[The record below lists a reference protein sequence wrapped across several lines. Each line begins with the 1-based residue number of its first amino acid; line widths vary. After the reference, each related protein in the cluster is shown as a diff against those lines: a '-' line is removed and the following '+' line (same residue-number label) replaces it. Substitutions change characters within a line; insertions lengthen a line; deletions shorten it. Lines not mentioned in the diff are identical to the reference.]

1 MRFTITAHHGRYSW
15 TIPVPIFEVKKNG
28 FQTLTIPV
36 SGNFNIQIAAPV
48 HRVKNSRAIAPGIRS
63 VGTFLLKKGQKIT
76 VLLGQMENGPN
87 CLSDIRRDEHATGLS
102 RHTDFRPGTR
112 VRRKFVPGRIGRPR
126 PADILSRSKFCLLD
140 LMVETGV
147 PELLSRLEFRDACP
161 SLGASLCVMEG
172 EHGPEPLLAVGGAG
186 NFSTDSYSKF
196 GYYLGYFGY
205 CKIQRQEDQKL

>member
-1 MRFTITAHHGRYSW
+1 MRFTITADHGRYSW

-36 SGNFNIQIAAPV
+36 SGNFNIEIAAPAQ
-48 HRVKNSRAIAPGIRS
+48 RLKDNRAFSPGIRA

-76 VLLGQMENGPN
+76 VLLGQMETGPN
-87 CLSDIRRDEHATGLS
+87 CLSDIRRDEHATG
-102 RHTDFRPGTR
+102 

-126 PADILSRSKFCLLD
+126 PEEILSRSKFCFLD
-140 LMVETGV
+140 LMVGTGV
-147 PELLSRLEFRDACP
+147 PELLSRLEFRGACP
-161 SLGASLCVMEG
+161 SRGASLCVMEG
-172 EHGPEPLLAVGGAG
+172 EHGPEPLVAVGSEG